1 MGMDLAGGAGA
12 NEAMFQQALQ
22 SSAMNGGQTQ
32 LHLLLPQEL
41 LQRALIPNG
50 HLGEIAQRCQVRL
63 DLGADVAPNRRQVT
77 LTGAVAANAMAA
89 YFLQER
95 ASQFGGSGCGGGA

>member
-1 MGMDLAGGAGA
+1 MGMDMMGGMGA

-22 SSAMNGGQTQ
+22 SSAMSGGQTQ
-32 LHLLLPQEL
+32 LHVLLPQDL

-50 HLGEIAQRCQVRL
+50 HLGEIAQRCQIRL
-63 DLGADVAPNRRQVT
+63 DLGPDVAPNRRQVT

-95 ASQFGGSGCGGGA
+95 AAQFGGGGGLGGA